1 MTNEEQQ
8 SRVIGID
15 IEREMQDSFL
25 EYAMSVI
32 VSRAL
37 PDVRDGLKPVH
48 RRILYAM
55 HDAGIRPGTPFRKS
69 ARVVGDVVGWFHP
82 HSPEAV
88 YDSMVRLG
96 QDFSLR
102 SPLIQPQGNFG
113 TVDDPPAAMRYC
125 VVGDTRIRT
134 TDGTIL
140 IRETVPE
147 AAPGSDHDI
156 SLKVLGRHG
165 ELQAADRLFHS
176 GDHPTLR
183 LVTNEG
189 LELTGT
195 HNHPVLTLT
204 AIEGVPVLLWKLL
217 DEIQEGD
224 RVAIARSDDAADGGA
239 VLGDGEALLLGAWVA
254 EGWASS
260 GRAGFNN
267 TDREYFEE
275 VLAAYDRV
283 VGGTRYVSERVL
295 PSGKTLF
302 EIDIHNLAAFH
313 DSPLGA
319 LVGLRSADKSIPEAV
334 WRASRDDKQAFLAG
348 LFEGDGSS
356 SNLGKNTVQVTYS
369 TRSDQ
374 LAADVQLLLL
384 EFGIISKL
392 SHYDNGE
399 VKVCLTN
406 WREVSQF
413 ADRVGFFG
421 TKHEKLSLELEGQP
435 AQTTA
440 LSRDAIPFLADYIR
454 SEAGRGGIERLKK
467 HNIDRVERWERNGEA
482 ILDHI
487 ADPDVRK
494 MATHLVDHGYYY
506 ATVSVVE
513 DAGTRPVYSIR
524 VDSED
529 HAFLGNGFINHN
541 TEARM
546 APIAAHLLE
555 GIDED
560 TVEWTDNYSGERQ
573 EPSVLPARF
582 PNLLVN
588 GSTGIAVGMATNIPP
603 HNLTEVIDAVL
614 HGLDHPEATVNDI
627 SEFIKGPDFPTGAY
641 IVGMNGVKQ
650 ALATG
655 RGSVKMRAVTDIVEM
670 GRGRGRMGII
680 VTEIPYQVSRDRIM
694 AKTAELVRK
703 KILTGIA
710 DLRDESDREGTRL
723 VIELKK
729 DANPQVIL
737 NQLFKHT
744 QLEENFSVNQ
754 IALVDSVPR
763 TLNVA
768 EMVHYYI
775 AHQLEV
781 IERRSRFR
789 LAKAEA
795 RAHIVE
801 GLLIALDN
809 IDEVVEIIK
818 SSEDVAAARSAL
830 MDRFELSEIQANHIL
845 DMPLRRLTALETGKL
860 REEYEQ
866 LQELI
871 RELEALLASE
881 ELRRAL
887 VGEELTIV
895 RDKFGDNRRSR
906 IIPDEGEMSL
916 EDLIA
921 DEELVVTVSAAG
933 YIKSVIAKT
942 YRTQGRGGRGVRGAA
957 LREDDII
964 EHVIHTTAHA
974 YLLIFTNRGKVYRLR
989 AHEIPRKD
997 RTAKGVLVQSVL
1009 PMDPDEIIE
1018 AVIDTR
1024 DYETHR
1030 YLVMFTKYGQVKKS
1044 KFSAY
1049 DSRNQVLVAIKL
1061 QEGDEVVDVR
1071 ATSGEN
1077 DLLMFTRNG
1086 QGIRFSENDARPLGR
1101 ASQGVRGIRLREGDV
1116 VVAATTAEEGG
1127 DILLLTSGGYGKRT
1141 KMDLFRRQGRGGMGV
1156 KAMKLTRVRGT
1167 LIAARAVS
1175 PEDEVFMIS
1184 SDGIVI
1190 RQAVSDISRQ
1200 RRESTGVRVVSLD
1213 GDAELSA
1220 AALVPKNGDE

>member
-1 MTNEEQQ
+1 MTNEEQTA
-8 SRVIGID
+8 RVVAID
-15 IEREMQDSFL
+15 IEREMQESFL

-113 TVDDPPAAMRYC
+113 TVDDPPAAMRY
-125 VVGDTRIRT
+125 
-134 TDGTIL
+134 
-140 IRETVPE
+140 
-147 AAPGSDHDI
+147 
-156 SLKVLGRHG
+156 
-165 ELQAADRLFHS
+165 
-176 GDHPTLR
+176 
-183 LVTNEG
+183 
-189 LELTGT
+189 
-195 HNHPVLTLT
+195 
-204 AIEGVPVLLWKLL
+204 
-217 DEIQEGD
+217 
-224 RVAIARSDDAADGGA
+224 
-239 VLGDGEALLLGAWVA
+239 
-254 EGWASS
+254 
-260 GRAGFNN
+260 
-267 TDREYFEE
+267 
-275 VLAAYDRV
+275 
-283 VGGTRYVSERVL
+283 
-295 PSGKTLF
+295 
-302 EIDIHNLAAFH
+302 
-313 DSPLGA
+313 
-319 LVGLRSADKSIPEAV
+319 
-334 WRASRDDKQAFLAG
+334 
-348 LFEGDGSS
+348 
-356 SNLGKNTVQVTYS
+356 
-369 TRSDQ
+369 
-374 LAADVQLLLL
+374 
-384 EFGIISKL
+384 
-392 SHYDNGE
+392 
-399 VKVCLTN
+399 
-406 WREVSQF
+406 
-413 ADRVGFFG
+413 
-421 TKHEKLSLELEGQP
+421 
-435 AQTTA
+435 
-440 LSRDAIPFLADYIR
+440 
-454 SEAGRGGIERLKK
+454 
-467 HNIDRVERWERNGEA
+467 
-482 ILDHI
+482 
-487 ADPDVRK
+487 
-494 MATHLVDHGYYY
+494 
-506 ATVSVVE
+506 
-513 DAGTRPVYSIR
+513 
-524 VDSED
+524 
-529 HAFLGNGFINHN
+529 

-560 TVEWTDNYSGERQ
+560 TVEWVDNYPGERE
-573 EPSVLPARF
+573 EPTVLPARF

-603 HNLTEVIDAVL
+603 HNLTEVINAVL
-614 HGLDHPEATVNDI
+614 HGLDHPEATVSDI

-641 IVGMNGVKQ
+641 IVGRNGVNQ

-655 RGSVKMRAVTDIVEM
+655 RGSVKMRAVTDIVETN
-670 GRGRGRMGII
+670 RGRMAIV

-703 KILTGIA
+703 KTLTGIA

-723 VIELKK
+723 VIELRK

-754 IALVDSVPR
+754 IALVDGVPR

-818 SSEDVAAARSAL
+818 SSEDVTAARTAL
-830 MDRFELSEIQANHIL
+830 MERFELSEVQANHIL

-871 RELEALLASE
+871 GELKELLASE
-881 ELRRAL
+881 EKRRIL
-887 VGEELTIV
+887 VGEELTVI
-895 RDKFGDNRRSR
+895 RDKFGDARRSR
-906 IIPDEGEMSL
+906 IIPDAGEMSL

-933 YIKSVIAKT
+933 YIKSVIATT

-957 LREDDII
+957 VREDDVI
-964 EHVIHTTAHA
+964 EHVIHTSAHA
-974 YLLIFTNRGKVYRLR
+974 YLLIFTNRGKVYRIR

-997 RTAKGVLVQSVL
+997 RNAKGVLVQSVL
-1009 PMDPDEIIE
+1009 PMDPDENIQ

-1024 DYETHR
+1024 DYGAYR
-1030 YLVMFTKYGQVKKS
+1030 YLVMFTKLGQVKKS

-1061 QEGDEVVDVR
+1061 QDGDEVVGVR
-1071 ATSGEN
+1071 PTDGDN
-1077 DLLMFTRNG
+1077 DLLMFTKKG
-1086 QGIRFSENDARPLGR
+1086 QGIRFTEQSIRPLGR
-1101 ASQGVRGIRLREGDV
+1101 ASQGVRGIKLREGDE
-1116 VVAATTAEEGG
+1116 VVAGTTAEEGG
-1127 DILLLTSGGYGKRT
+1127 DILLLTNGGYGKRT

-1167 LIAARAVS
+1167 MVAALAVNND
-1175 PEDEVFMIS
+1175 DEVFMIS

-1190 RQAVSDISRQ
+1190 RQAVSEISRQ

-1213 GDAELSA
+1213 GEDDFSA
-1220 AALVPKNGDE
+1220 VALVPKIEEEWRETANS

>member
-1 MTNEEQQ
+1 MTNEEQTA
-8 SRVIGID
+8 RVVAID
-15 IEREMQDSFL
+15 IEREMQESFL

-113 TVDDPPAAMRYC
+113 TVDDPPAAMRY
-125 VVGDTRIRT
+125 
-134 TDGTIL
+134 
-140 IRETVPE
+140 
-147 AAPGSDHDI
+147 
-156 SLKVLGRHG
+156 
-165 ELQAADRLFHS
+165 
-176 GDHPTLR
+176 
-183 LVTNEG
+183 
-189 LELTGT
+189 
-195 HNHPVLTLT
+195 
-204 AIEGVPVLLWKLL
+204 
-217 DEIQEGD
+217 
-224 RVAIARSDDAADGGA
+224 
-239 VLGDGEALLLGAWVA
+239 
-254 EGWASS
+254 
-260 GRAGFNN
+260 
-267 TDREYFEE
+267 
-275 VLAAYDRV
+275 
-283 VGGTRYVSERVL
+283 
-295 PSGKTLF
+295 
-302 EIDIHNLAAFH
+302 
-313 DSPLGA
+313 
-319 LVGLRSADKSIPEAV
+319 
-334 WRASRDDKQAFLAG
+334 
-348 LFEGDGSS
+348 
-356 SNLGKNTVQVTYS
+356 
-369 TRSDQ
+369 
-374 LAADVQLLLL
+374 
-384 EFGIISKL
+384 
-392 SHYDNGE
+392 
-399 VKVCLTN
+399 
-406 WREVSQF
+406 
-413 ADRVGFFG
+413 
-421 TKHEKLSLELEGQP
+421 
-435 AQTTA
+435 
-440 LSRDAIPFLADYIR
+440 
-454 SEAGRGGIERLKK
+454 
-467 HNIDRVERWERNGEA
+467 
-482 ILDHI
+482 
-487 ADPDVRK
+487 
-494 MATHLVDHGYYY
+494 
-506 ATVSVVE
+506 
-513 DAGTRPVYSIR
+513 
-524 VDSED
+524 
-529 HAFLGNGFINHN
+529 

-555 GIDED
+555 GIDEA
-560 TVEWTDNYSGERQ
+560 TVEWIDNYSGERE
-573 EPSVLPARF
+573 EPTVLPARF

-603 HNLTEVIDAVL
+603 HNLTEVINAVL
-614 HGLDHPEATVNDI
+614 HGLDHPEATVSDI
-627 SEFIKGPDFPTGAY
+627 SEFVKGPDFPTGAY
-641 IVGMNGVKQ
+641 IVGMNGVNQ

-655 RGSVKMRAVTDIVEM
+655 RGSVKMRAVTDIVETN
-670 GRGRGRMGII
+670 RGRMAIV

-703 KILTGIA
+703 KTLTGIA

-723 VIELKK
+723 VIELRK

-754 IALVDSVPR
+754 IALVDGVPR

-818 SSEDVAAARSAL
+818 SSEDVTAARTAL
-830 MDRFELSEIQANHIL
+830 MERFELSEVQANHIL

-871 RELEALLASE
+871 GELKEILASE
-881 ELRRAL
+881 EKRRIL
-887 VGEELTIV
+887 IGEELTVI
-895 RDKFGDNRRSR
+895 RDKFGDARRSR
-906 IIPDEGEMSL
+906 IIPDAGEMSL

-933 YIKSVIAKT
+933 YIKAVISTT

-957 LREDDII
+957 VREDDVI
-964 EHVIHTTAHA
+964 EHVIHTSAHA
-974 YLLIFTNRGKVYRLR
+974 YLLIFTNRGKVYRIR

-997 RTAKGVLVQSVL
+997 RNAKGVLVQAVL
-1009 PMDPDEIIE
+1009 PMDPDENIQ

-1024 DYETHR
+1024 DYAAYR
-1030 YLVMFTKYGQVKKS
+1030 YLVMFTKLGQVKKS

-1061 QEGDEVVDVR
+1061 QDGDEVVGVR
-1071 ATSGEN
+1071 ATNGES
-1077 DLLMFTRNG
+1077 DLLMFTKKG
-1086 QGIRFSENDARPLGR
+1086 QGIRFTEQSIRPLGR
-1101 ASQGVRGIRLREGDV
+1101 ASQGVRGIKLREGDE
-1116 VVAATTAEEGG
+1116 VVAGTTAEEGG
-1127 DILLLTSGGYGKRT
+1127 DILLLTNGGYGKRT

-1167 LIAARAVS
+1167 MVAALAVS
-1175 PEDEVFMIS
+1175 DDDEVFMIS

-1190 RQAVSDISRQ
+1190 RQAVSEISRQ

-1213 GDAELSA
+1213 GEADFSA
-1220 AALVPKNGDE
+1220 VALVPRIEEE